1 MIDSLTMGD
10 EMMSSTSC
18 VTTTASPKYLRT
30 VLNKYLIYA
39 LILAE
44 VRAFQHSSIRI
55 ILRTPFSRRIL
66 LMKASMMMMVTT
78 GNSSRFSLIES
89 ISKTMNRL
97 PSRSMFSVELSR
109 KS

>member
-1 MIDSLTMGD
+1 MF
-10 EMMSSTSC
+10 
-18 VTTTASPKYLRT
+18 
-30 VLNKYLIYA
+30 
-39 LILAE
+39 AE
-44 VRAFQHSSIRI
+44 DRAFQASSTINCF
-55 ILRTPFSRRIL
+55 LTPFNRRIL

-78 GNSSRFSLIES
+78 GKSSRFSFILS